1 MGVITFA
8 IVKFVAW
15 KPVKLR
21 LQSNV
26 ADMVYYSEP
35 IFFFQRPHFGGKNK
49 NLIREQII
57 Y

>member
-26 ADMVYYSEP
+26 ADMVYYCEP
-35 IFFFQRPHFGGKNK
+35 IFFFFKDPTLEVKIK
-49 NLIREQII
+49 T
-57 Y
+57 